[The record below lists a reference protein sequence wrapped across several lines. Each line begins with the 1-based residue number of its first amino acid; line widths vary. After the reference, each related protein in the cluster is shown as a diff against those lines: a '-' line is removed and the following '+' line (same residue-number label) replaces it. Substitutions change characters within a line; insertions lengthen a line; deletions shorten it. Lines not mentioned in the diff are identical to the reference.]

1 MDIYGSLVEIVGE
14 EFVSDQEEE
23 LYIYSRDSGAQQPR
37 KADYVVVPKTVE
49 EVQKIVL
56 LANREKI
63 PITPMGGGL
72 TLSGLAVPLKGGI
85 VLDMKRMDRII
96 EINEKSKYA
105 LLEAGV
111 TQGALYSHLNKN
123 YPHLEHSLP
132 DAPPMA
138 TIVGNVVIQGHGHL
152 SVSCGINSQMVN
164 GMEVVL
170 PTGEVCKLGSCA
182 VSPYWFSRDPL
193 PDLMG
198 LFIGW
203 LGTTGI
209 ITKISLQL
217 FPKPKF
223 RDLLTFTS
231 NELDLL
237 PDFIFDLTQLNLM
250 DNLFII
256 SQEWPPWAQGILYVP
271 IVSAQDEEEFEL
283 KKKLHKELLRKYE
296 GKITLVEGKHADRMR
311 EARLPVPPVTLG
323 VMAADAKQGGGF
335 EYTGGIV
342 PIEKVPEAS
351 TRSVEIAHKYG
362 QPYLL
367 GYQLLTSGHSMMCG
381 LAYCLNRADDEDVE
395 KVRKAIDETNR
406 MILDV
411 GGVLWKAEAPGQQL
425 MVQKMDPNTINLM
438 KRVMKAL
445 DPNAIMNPGNW
456 SE

>member
-1 MDIYGSLVEIVGE
+1 
-14 EFVSDQEEE
+14 
-23 LYIYSRDSGAQQPR
+23 
-37 KADYVVVPKTVE
+37 
-49 EVQKIVL
+49 
-56 LANREKI
+56 
-63 PITPMGGGL
+63 
-72 TLSGLAVPLKGGI
+72 
-85 VLDMKRMDRII
+85 
-96 EINEKSKYA
+96 
-105 LLEAGV
+105 EAGV
-111 TQGALYSHLNKN
+111 TQGALHSHLNKH
-123 YPHLEHSLP
+123 YPHLEHSMP

-152 SVSCGINSQMVN
+152 SVSRGINSQMVN

-170 PTGEVCKLGSCA
+170 PTGEVCKLGSCS
-182 VSPYWFSRDPL
+182 VSPHWFTRDPL

-217 FPKPKF
+217 LPKPKF

-237 PDFIFDLTQLNLM
+237 PDFIFDITQLNLL

-271 IVSAQDEEEFEL
+271 IVSAQDEEEFAL
-283 KKKLHKELLRKYE
+283 KIKLHKELLRKYE
-296 GKITLVEGKHADRMR
+296 GKITLVEGKHAERMR

-323 VMAADAKQGGGF
+323 VMAADTKQGGGF

-351 TRSVEIAHKYG
+351 SRSVEIAHKYG

-367 GYQLLTSGHSMMCG
+367 GYQLLTGGHSMMCG

-411 GGVLWKAEAPGQQL
+411 GGVLWKAEAPAQRL
-425 MVQKMDPNTINLM
+425 MMQRMDPNTIELM
-438 KRVMKAL
+438 KRVLRAL